1 MIRISE
7 GIRQWTNLSTRR
19 LLTVWTIPELG
30 YLKWNVDRSSLGK
43 PERSGVGLFFARD
56 HEERLMSV
64 SSILAGIKYS
74 NEAELIAILEAMQL
88 SVDSGITKEVNGIIE
103 SDSANAISWLCMKP
117 DKRQETTK
125 YL

>member
-1 MIRISE
+1 LIRISE

-19 LLTVWTIPELG
+19 LLTVWTLPELG
-30 YLKWNVDRSSLGK
+30 YLKWNVDRSLGT
-43 PERSGVGLFFARD
+43 PERSGVGFFFSRD

-64 SSILAGIKYS
+64 SSILTGIKYS